1 MKKTLLIVFAVL
13 LSSHAFT
20 QVGIGTTTPDVS
32 AALDIDATDK
42 GLLIPRMTTA
52 QRTAIA
58 SPALG
63 LLTYDTDTKSVW
75 NYDGTAWA
83 EGSGGAGK
91 FLDGATSSIA
101 YYEGTVGIGRNDP
114 SAVHKLWVEGKKS
127 SDAQNNVVNV
137 EAIFEG
143 AGTSISTYGLVSTA
157 ENQGTG
163 TIGYAIGTRSIIG
176 NGAGGSIAIG
186 DASRSEVNNFG
197 NINSIR
203 GSNIRITNSGTID
216 TSVGVWSVI
225 KNNSGNTI
233 TNAYSSYLNIEND
246 GTLTNAYGTYLDY
259 TGSSSVTNSYGLW
272 ISDTFNQGTGDNFSL
287 YSDSDADSYMKGSLG
302 VGTTTP
308 QQKLHISG
316 AMRLEPQATA
326 PSGALGDLYVNTN
339 GKLYFHNGTEWKE
352 VSLL

>member
-1 MKKTLLIVFAVL
+1 MRKVVLIVFAVL
-13 LSSHAFT
+13 LSAHVFA
-20 QVGIGTTTPDVS
+20 QVGIGTTTPDAS

-42 GLLIPRMTTA
+42 GLLIPRMTTT
-52 QRTAIA
+52 QRTAIV

-75 NYDGTAWA
+75 NYDGTAWV

-91 FLDGATSSIA
+91 FVDGATSAIA

-114 SAVHKLWVEGKKS
+114 SPIHKLYVEGKKS
-127 SDAQNNVVNV
+127 SDGQNNAVNI

-143 AGTSISTYGLVSTA
+143 TGTSLSTYGLASTA

-176 NGAGGSIAIG
+176 NGTNGTITTG
-186 DASRSEVNNFG
+186 DVLSSEANNFG
-197 NINSIR
+197 NINSIS
-203 GSNIRITNSGTID
+203 GTKIRINNSGTIN
-216 TSVGVWSVI
+216 TSVGVWNI
-225 KNNSGNTI
+225 LKNNSGNTV
-233 TNAYSSYLNIEND
+233 TNAYSNYSNIENN
-246 GTLTNAYGTYLDY
+246 GTLINAFGSYIDY

-287 YSDSDADSYMKGSLG
+287 YSDSDADSYMKGNLG
-302 VGTTTP
+302 IGTTSP

-316 AMRLEPQATA
+316 VMRLEPQAAA
-326 PSGALGDLYVNTN
+326 PTGALGDLYVNTD